1 MGMWPYYPDLL
12 ERPVPRYTSYPTA
25 VEFTGN
31 VGAEDHTEALSGVE
45 GDLSV
50 YVHIPF
56 CERICWY
63 CGCNTSVANK
73 RERVV
78 SYLDALR
85 REIGMAGRLLGTGAN
100 VRRISFGGGSP
111 NGISPV
117 DFVRL
122 VSDLTIHLPLAEPV
136 WSIELDPRGLGK
148 DWLRVIGAVGIQRAS
163 LGVQTFAPNLQEA
176 IGRVQPEATIEHS
189 VDLLRAAGVT
199 SLNFDLM
206 YGLPGQS
213 REDLHASIYRT
224 IALGADRVALFGY
237 AHVPGQIPRQKKID
251 ASDLP
256 DAAERFHMAA
266 LGFEQLTAAGY
277 LPVGFD
283 HFALPEDPMAQA
295 AAARRV
301 RRNFQGFT
309 DDGPPALVGFGSSAI
324 SCYPDRILQNEKN
337 TGRYSMILS
346 QPRLPVAVGLKRSAE
361 DRKRGAIIESLL
373 CHGEAEVPPAL
384 LNEASAGIERFR
396 EYGLVEQR
404 GNQLVILP
412 DGLPYSRAVAALFD
426 AYLPKGTRRFSSAI

>member
-1 MGMWPYYPDLL
+1 MWPYYPDLL

-31 VGAEDHTEALSGVE
+31 VGAEDHAEALSGVE

-78 SYLDALR
+78 SYLDAMR
-85 REIGMAGRLLGTGAN
+85 REVALAGRLLGSGAK
-100 VRRISFGGGSP
+100 VRRVSFGGGSP

-122 VSDLTIHLPLAEPV
+122 VSDLTMHLPLADPV
-136 WSIELDPRGLGK
+136 WSIELDPRTLGD
-148 DWLRVIGAVGIQRAS
+148 DWRRVISAVGIQRAS
-163 LGVQTFAPNLQEA
+163 LGVQTLAPHLQEA

-213 REDLHASIYRT
+213 REDLEASIYRA

-237 AHVPGQIPRQKKID
+237 AHVPHMIPRQKKID

-266 LGFEQLTAAGY
+266 LGFDQLTRAGY
-277 LPVGFD
+277 SPVGFD
-283 HFALPEDPMAQA
+283 HFVLPEDPMAQA
-295 AAARRV
+295 AAEGRLH
-301 RRNFQGFT
+301 RNFQGFT
-309 DDGPPALVGFGSSAI
+309 DDAAPALVGFGASAI

-346 QPRLPVAVGLKRSAE
+346 QPRLPVALGLRRSAE

-373 CHGEAEVPPAL
+373 CHGEAKVPAAL
-384 LNEASAGIERFR
+384 LSEARAGLEPFRSHGLIEQQ
-396 EYGLVEQR
+396 G
-404 GNQLVILP
+404 GKLVILP
-412 DGLPYSRAVAALFD
+412 DGLPYSRAIAALFD
-426 AYLPKGTRRFSSAI
+426 AYLQKGTRRFSSAI